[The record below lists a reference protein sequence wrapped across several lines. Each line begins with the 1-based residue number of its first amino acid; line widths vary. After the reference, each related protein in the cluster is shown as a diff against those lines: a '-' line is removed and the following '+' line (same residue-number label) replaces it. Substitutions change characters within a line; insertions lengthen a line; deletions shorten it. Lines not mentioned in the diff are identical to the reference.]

1 MDPEELE
8 RMLSAGTESVE
19 AWELYLQATALAR
32 SDHASFGEILGLLEQ
47 AVDLDP
53 GFVDA
58 HLSIAGGW
66 LAHLNPSLGGRFE
79 GEISDDAARQRFYDA
94 IERAQEHARSDVMRT
109 EYQALRA
116 RFDIRLLDFLD
127 ASRRLAESWPDRV
140 EYVGQLMNAQILVG
154 DYEAARATGLGAKA
168 WVMEQSQTPADI
180 FQYLHRVDVPAALEM
195 AEAAISAPNASLHTL
210 YQAHRVFLYAGRIEA
225 AARLATLHNAR
236 SSDVSS
242 IAMVDV
248 RQACA
253 ENRAADANRIYED
266 YLASAPST
274 GIVADNRW
282 LFLQTLGRYDEAI
295 EAVRFLDEGDGLYAL
310 SGFLNYTHFDP
321 RPFPNLLARLEAQGI
336 ERPPATEIPFAC
348 GR

>member
-1 MDPEELE
+1 M
-8 RMLSAGTESVE
+8 
-19 AWELYLQATALAR
+19 
-32 SDHASFGEILGLLEQ
+32 
-47 AVDLDP
+47 
-53 GFVDA
+53 
-58 HLSIAGGW
+58 GG
-66 LAHLNPSLGGRFE
+66 
-79 GEISDDAARQRFYDA
+79 
-94 IERAQEHARSDVMRT
+94 ERAQEHARSDVMRT

-127 ASRRLAESWPDRV
+127 ASSRLAEFWPERS
-140 EYVGQLMNAQILVG
+140 EYVAQLMNAQILVG
-154 DYEAARATGLGAKA
+154 DYEGARATGLGAKA
-168 WVMEQSQTPADI
+168 WVMEQNQAPADI

-210 YQAHRVFLYAGRIEA
+210 YQAHRVFLYAGRVEE

-242 IAMVDV
+242 IAMVNA

-253 ENRAADANRIYED
+253 ENRVAEANRIYED
-266 YLASAPST
+266 YLASASLT
-274 GIVADNRW
+274 GIVADNQW

-295 EAVRFLDEGDGLYAL
+295 EAVRFLDKGDGLYAL

-348 GR
+348 RH